1 MKKKE
6 LDHVMRVASDAYEGE
21 DEVWNYYKHP
31 EKDWG
36 DGLARFITQ
45 EIRECADG
53 EDSLGSVAAALTK
66 AVDELTRVRD
76 AVANIA

>member
-6 LDHVMRVASDAYEGE
+6 LDHVMRVASDAY
-21 DEVWNYYKHP
+21 DNDDCVWNNYKYP
-31 EKDWG
+31 KRDWG
-36 DGLARFITQ
+36 DGLAMFIVE

>member
-31 EKDWG
+31 KKDWG
-36 DGLARFITQ
+36 DGLAAFITQ
-45 EIRECADG
+45 EIRESTEG
-53 EDSLGSVAAALTK
+53 EHLLGCLMAALDN

>member
-1 MKKKE
+1 
-6 LDHVMRVASDAYEGE
+6 LLGSSV
-21 DEVWNYYKHP
+21 
-31 EKDWG
+31 G
-36 DGLARFITQ
+36 DGLAMFIVE